1 MKLKTYSTY
10 LFLVLALLGS
20 SCKLDVVNPNAAS
33 DQQVLTT
40 GAGIIALSIGIRQ
53 AYSTTGLSNLMVD
66 PCVTAREIKG
76 VATFTNVIELEQGG
90 SNVSTPNASIL
101 AYWSSMQAIM
111 GMCESVINNAPKVQ
125 GLDAGTLA
133 GVMGQAYLFKAM
145 SLTGLGMAWQ
155 EADIYTSTTSPV
167 QFVTRDQV
175 FAKAIS
181 LLDSGVSAVTAN
193 PPSVTFNQSI
203 AGPDFDLVNSLYAM
217 EARIN
222 LIAGNYPAAL
232 ANANLVDLTKT
243 SKFDYSTLSPN
254 PLYTAY
260 TITKSFFPRIHFGL
274 PDSLYY
280 PGDQRLGFY
289 FTTPNKVINGDTVC
303 TMAGF
308 AASQTTSIP
317 VYTPDEVRLIKAEA
331 ILRTNGDLNQALALI
346 NAVRTQTSG
355 DPFGVNAGLS
365 AYAGPVDYP
374 DLLDE
379 VYKQRCAELY
389 LSGLKWEDTRRF
401 GRPAPPTF
409 NSESNR
415 IFYPYPQQER
425 VNNPNTPADPTI

>member
-1 MKLKTYSTY
+1 
-10 LFLVLALLGS
+10 
-20 SCKLDVVNPNAAS
+20 
-33 DQQVLTT
+33 
-40 GAGIIALSIGIRQ
+40 
-53 AYSTTGLSNLMVD
+53 
-66 PCVTAREIKG
+66 
-76 VATFTNVIELEQGG
+76 
-90 SNVSTPNASIL
+90 
-101 AYWSSMQAIM
+101 
-111 GMCESVINNAPKVQ
+111 
-125 GLDAGTLA
+125 
-133 GVMGQAYLFKAM
+133 
-145 SLTGLGMAWQ
+145 
-155 EADIYTSTTSPV
+155 
-167 QFVTRDQV
+167 
-175 FAKAIS
+175 
-181 LLDSGVSAVTAN
+181 
-193 PPSVTFNQSI
+193 
-203 AGPDFDLVNSLYAM
+203 M

-222 LIAGNYPAAL
+222 LIAGNYPVAL
-232 ANANLVDLTKT
+232 ANANLVDLSKT

-260 TITKSFFPRIHFGL
+260 TITKSYFPRIHFGL

-280 PGDQRLGFY
+280 PGDLRLGFY

-331 ILRTNGDLNQALALI
+331 ILRTNGDLNQALGLI

-355 DPFGVNAGLS
+355 DPFGVNAGLQ